1 MSKQPAPGLRAA
13 REAAAPDV
21 RAARE
26 ADAPGLRADREAAA
40 RAAAD
45 LGAATDLVDEVAAT
59 ALGVNRTDLRIIGL
73 VSESGPLTAT
83 ALAAAAKLSPAATST
98 AIQRLVAAGHLS
110 RTVDD
115 RDRRRAVV
123 SVTPLAEE
131 SVERIYGP
139 IRQAGRRLLADYSA
153 DELSLITG
161 FLQRGTAMQLEE
173 ADRIRSLRP

>member
-1 MSKQPAPGLRAA
+1 MSKQPAPDLRAA
-13 REAAAPDV
+13 
-21 RAARE
+21 
-26 ADAPGLRADREAAA
+26 REAAA

-110 RTVDD
+110 RAVDD

-123 SVTPLAEE
+123 TLTPSAENLIE
-131 SVERIYGP
+131 QVYGP
-139 IRQAGRRLLADYSA
+139 IRQAGQRLLADYSA
-153 DELSLITG
+153 AELAVITG
-161 FLQRGTAMQLEE
+161 FLQRGIAMQLEE
-173 ADRIRSLRP
+173 ADRIRGLRP